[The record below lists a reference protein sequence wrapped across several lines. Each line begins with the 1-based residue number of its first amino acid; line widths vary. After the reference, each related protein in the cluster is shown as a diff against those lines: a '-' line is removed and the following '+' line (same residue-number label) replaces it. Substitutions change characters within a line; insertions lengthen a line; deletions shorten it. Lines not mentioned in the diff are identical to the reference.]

1 MRIWEVLIF
10 KLAKIYPDYASTLD
24 RHSASSSMFICQMCS
39 VHSTEAGVLVWLS
52 QPISG
57 SFPHLNVRKNF
68 KSENG
73 NTMRVP
79 NRMEEK
85 F

>member
-24 RHSASSSMFICQMCS
+24 RHSASSSMFTCQMCS
-39 VHSTEAGVLVWLS
+39 VHSDEADGVVI
-52 QPISG
+52 PISC

-73 NTMRVP
+73 NTM
-79 NRMEEK
+79 
-85 F
+85 